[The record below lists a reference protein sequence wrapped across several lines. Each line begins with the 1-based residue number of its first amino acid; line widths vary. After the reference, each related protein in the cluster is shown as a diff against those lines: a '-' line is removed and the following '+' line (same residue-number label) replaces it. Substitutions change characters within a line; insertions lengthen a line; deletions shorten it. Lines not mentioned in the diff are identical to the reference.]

1 MTHTIRR
8 LLAAALLA
16 VGLISASAV
25 FAADIVD
32 ASGST
37 PLLVAA
43 SNDDVAQVKQLLK
56 AGANPNVRNK
66 LDTTPLLEAAF
77 HSNSEIIQ
85 ALLDAGADPN
95 AAGADGQTPLML
107 VARGTNVAAAKLLL
121 AKGANPKA
129 KESQRQQTAL
139 MWAVANS
146 QGPMTRLLVEVG

>member
-1 MTHTIRR
+1 MIRK

-25 FAADIVD
+25 LAADIVD

-66 LDTTPLLEAAF
+66 LDATPLLAMRTGRASSLE
-77 HSNSEIIQ
+77 
-85 ALLDAGADPN
+85 D
-95 AAGADGQTPLML
+95 
-107 VARGTNVAAAKLLL
+107 LL
-121 AKGANPKA
+121 AGLIFMGDDRAVERTFIA
-129 KESQRQQTAL
+129 GRAVSTRQ
-139 MWAVANS
+139 
-146 QGPMTRLLVEVG
+146 